1 MTMDLP
7 EREQGVKIRLIENQP
22 FRLAYYGV

>member
-1 MTMDLP
+1 MDLP
-7 EREQGVKIRLIENQP
+7 EREQGVKIRLIENQA

>member
-7 EREQGVKIRLIENQP
+7 ERERRVKIRLIENQP
-22 FRLAYYGV
+22 FRLAYYDL